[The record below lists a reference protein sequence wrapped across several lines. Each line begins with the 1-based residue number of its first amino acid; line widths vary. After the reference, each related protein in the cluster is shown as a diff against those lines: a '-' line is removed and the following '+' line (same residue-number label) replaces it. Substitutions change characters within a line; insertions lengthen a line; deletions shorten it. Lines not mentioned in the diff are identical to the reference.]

1 MNMEISATPVA
12 YWAYEK
18 ASPNY
23 YSVFFEI
30 RYDDPDEQ
38 RIAVADWFRILCE
51 KLGVRPD
58 NKDVLQLRPEVGP
71 DFYLQN
77 KDGNFR
83 FCTEIQGYGCRE
95 LPPPNIIIDED
106 EAHLRAAH
114 TAAVKALEKLR
125 TLAVHRNKTS
135 ISAAAVAAAG
145 ILTRSPV

>member
-12 YWAYEK
+12 FWRYEK
-18 ASPNY
+18 ASPVY
-23 YSVFFEI
+23 QSVFLEI

-38 RIAVADWFRILCE
+38 VRAIAEQFRLLCDQLDE
-51 KLGVRPD
+51 QPD
-58 NKDVLQLRPEVGP
+58 NKVVMQLRPEVGP
-71 DFYLQN
+71 DFYLQS

-125 TLAVHRNKTS
+125 ALAVHRGKTS